1 MAAPFLQ
8 TLRTGFTRSFWVA
21 NTLEL
26 FERFSYYASKAV
38 LAVYL
43 AEHLGLGPTTATL
56 YAGSIFNTLIYLLP
70 ALAGTVVD
78 RYGFRRSLMLCFS
91 IFSVGYL
98 IVGLAGLPVA
108 QPLVAAVGVRAWT
121 LTGLI
126 VAAIGGSLIKP
137 SIVGTCARTTTED
150 SKALGYS
157 IYYSIVNVGG
167 MLGPTLAR
175 RRSAR
180 TSASPTCWWWRR
192 ACRPCCAP
200 PRSSSSASRRG
211 PPICR
216 RPKTMAEVLAGM
228 LRAMADVRFMVFL
241 VIFSGFWLM
250 FWHIFYA
257 LPFYVK
263 DVLHYPRFELVEA
276 IGPWTIVLL
285 TVPTAALAR
294 RMKPIAAMTLGF
306 AIATSGWFVMGAIPT
321 IEAAF
326 AGVAIF
332 ALGEA
337 IQAPRYYQYV
347 ADLAPREQVG
357 TYMGIAFLPIAI
369 GTFGTGLLAGRLV
382 EAYKDAAQPSHMW
395 YVLGGIGVVT
405 TILMVLYDRFLAPRD
420 RAARLPSRPSPNR
433 HRECAAHA
441 EIDR

>member
-1 MAAPFLQ
+1 MAAPLLQ
-8 TLRTGFTRSFWVA
+8 TIRTGFTRSFWVA

-26 FERFSYYASKAV
+26 FERFAYYASKAV

-108 QPLVAAVGVRAWT
+108 QSLVAVVGVKAWT

-126 VAAIGGSLIKP
+126 IAAVGGSLIKP
-137 SIVGTCARTTTED
+137 SIVGTCARTTTEE

-167 MLGPTLAR
+167 LLGPMLAVPIR
-175 RRSAR
+175 ENLGIAYVLVVAATVSALL
-180 TSASPTCWWWRR
+180 
-192 ACRPCCAP
+192 CAATFLFFREP
-200 PRSSSSASRRG
+200 PRPADL
-211 PPICR
+211 PPT
-216 RPKTMAEVLAGM
+216 KTMVEVLAGM
-228 LRAMADVRFMVFL
+228 LRAVRDVRFMVFL

-263 DVLHYPRFELVEA
+263 DVLHYPRFEWVEMV
-276 IGPWTIVLL
+276 GPLMIVLF

-321 IEAAF
+321 IGAAF

-337 IQAPRYYQYV
+337 LQAPRYYQYV
-347 ADLAPREQVG
+347 ADLAPRDQVG

-382 EAYKDAAQPSHMW
+382 EWYKDAPQPSHMW

-405 TILMVLYDRFLAPRD
+405 TILMVVYDRFLAPRD
-420 RAARLPSRPSPNR
+420 RAGAP
-433 HRECAAHA
+433 AA
-441 EIDR
+441 

>member
-1 MAAPFLQ
+1 
-8 TLRTGFTRSFWVA
+8 
-21 NTLEL
+21 
-26 FERFSYYASKAV
+26 
-38 LAVYL
+38 
-43 AEHLGLGPTTATL
+43 
-56 YAGSIFNTLIYLLP
+56 
-70 ALAGTVVD
+70 
-78 RYGFRRSLMLCFS
+78 MLCFS
-91 IFSVGYL
+91 IFSIGYL
-98 IVGLAGLPVA
+98 IVGLAGLPIA
-108 QPLVAAVGVRAWT
+108 APFVAAVGVKAWT

-137 SIVGTCARTTTED
+137 SIVGTCARTTTEE

-157 IYYSIVNVGG
+157 IYYSVVNIGG
-167 MLGPTLAR
+167 MLGPTLAVPIR
-175 RRSAR
+175 ENLGIAYVLVVASCVSALL
-180 TSASPTCWWWRR
+180 
-192 ACRPCCAP
+192 CAATFLFFREP
-200 PRSSSSASRRG
+200 PRPADL
-211 PPICR
+211 PPTKSL
-216 RPKTMAEVLAGM
+216 PEVLAGM
-228 LRAMADVRFMVFL
+228 VGALADVRFVTFL

-263 DVLHYPRFELVEA
+263 DVLHYDRFELVEA
-276 IGPWTIVLL
+276 IGPWTIVLT

-337 IQAPRYYQYV
+337 LQAPRYYQYV
-347 ADLAPREQVG
+347 ADLAPRDQVG

-382 EAYKDAAQPSHMW
+382 EWYKDAPQPSHMW

-405 TILMVLYDRFLAPRD
+405 TILMVVYDRFLAPRD
-420 RAARLPSRPSPNR
+420 RAGAP
-433 HRECAAHA
+433 AA
-441 EIDR
+441 

>member
-1 MAAPFLQ
+1 VTAPLLQ
-8 TLRTGFTRSFWVA
+8 TVRTGFSRSFWVA

-108 QPLVAAVGVRAWT
+108 QPLVAAVGLRAWT
-121 LTGLI
+121 LTGLVI
-126 VAAIGGSLIKP
+126 AAIGGSLIKP
-137 SIVGTCARTTTED
+137 SIVGTCARTTTEE

-167 MLGPTLAR
+167 LLGPVLAVPIR
-175 RRSAR
+175 EHLGIAYVLVVASCVSAVLCGATFLFFR
-180 TSASPTCWWWRR
+180 E
-192 ACRPCCAP
+192 P
-200 PRSSSSASRRG
+200 PRPADL
-211 PPICR
+211 PPT
-216 RPKTMAEVLAGM
+216 KTTAEVLAGM
-228 LRAMADVRFMVFL
+228 LRALVDVRFVVFL

-263 DVLHYPRFELVEA
+263 DVLHYGRFEWVEA
-276 IGPWTIVLL
+276 IGPCTIVLL

-306 AIATSGWFVMGAIPT
+306 AISTSGWFLMGAIPT
-321 IEAAF
+321 IQAAF

-337 IQAPRYYQYV
+337 LQAPRYYQYV
-347 ADLAPREQVG
+347 ADLAPRDRVG
-357 TYMGIAFLPIAI
+357 TYMGIAFLPIAL

-382 EAYKDAAQPSHMW
+382 EAYKDAPQPSHMW

-405 TILMVLYDRFLAPRD
+405 TILMVVYDRFLAPRD
-420 RAARLPSRPSPNR
+420 RAAAPVT
-433 HRECAAHA
+433 
-441 EIDR
+441 

>member
-8 TLRTGFTRSFWVA
+8 TVRTGFSRSFWVA

-43 AEHLGLGPTTATL
+43 AEHLGLGPVTATL
-56 YAGSIFNTLIYLLP
+56 YGGTIFNGLIYFLP

-121 LTGLI
+121 LVGLVI
-126 VAAIGGSLIKP
+126 AAIGGSLIKP
-137 SIVGTCARTTTED
+137 SIVGTCARTTTEE

-157 IYYSIVNVGG
+157 IYYSVVNVGG
-167 MLGPTLAR
+167 MLGPTLAVPIR
-175 RRSAR
+175 ENLGIASVLVVASAV
-180 TSASPTCWWWRR
+180 SA
-192 ACRPCCAP
+192 ALCAATFLFFREP
-200 PRSSSSASRRG
+200 PRPADL
-211 PPICR
+211 PPTKSL
-216 RPKTMAEVLAGM
+216 PEVLAGM
-228 LRAMADVRFMVFL
+228 LRAVSDLRFMIFI

-263 DVLHYPRFELVEA
+263 DVLHYERFELVEA
-276 IGPWTIVLL
+276 IGPWTIVL
-285 TVPTAALAR
+285 TTIPAAALAR

-357 TYMGIAFLPIAI
+357 TYMGIAFLPIAL
-369 GTFGTGLLAGRLV
+369 GTIGTGLLAGRLV
-382 EAYKDAAQPSHMW
+382 VWYGDSPHPSHMW

-405 TILMVLYDRFLAPRD
+405 TILMVVYDRFIAPRD
-420 RAARLPSRPSPNR
+420 RIGAA
-433 HRECAAHA
+433 AG
-441 EIDR
+441 

>member
-1 MAAPFLQ
+1 MSAPFLQ
-8 TLRTGFTRSFWVA
+8 TVRTGFSRSFWVA

-108 QPLVAAVGVRAWT
+108 APFVAAIGVKAWT

-137 SIVGTCARTTTED
+137 SIVGTCARTTTEE

-157 IYYSIVNVGG
+157 IYYSVVNIGG
-167 MLGPTLAR
+167 MLGPTLAVPIR
-175 RRSAR
+175 EHLGIAYVLVVASCVSAILCGATFLFFR
-180 TSASPTCWWWRR
+180 EPPQPADLPPTK
-192 ACRPCCAP
+192 
-200 PRSSSSASRRG
+200 SLG
-211 PPICR
+211 Q
-216 RPKTMAEVLAGM
+216 VLAGM
-228 LRAMADVRFMVFL
+228 FRALSDVRFVTFL

-263 DVLHYPRFELVEA
+263 DVLHYDRFEWVEA
-276 IGPWTIVLL
+276 IGPWTIVLT
-285 TVPTAALAR
+285 TVPMAALAR

-337 IQAPRYYQYV
+337 LQAPRYYQYV

-357 TYMGIAFLPIAI
+357 TYMGIAFLPVAI

-382 EAYKDAAQPSHMW
+382 EWYKDAAHPSHMW

-420 RAARLPSRPSPNR
+420 RAG
-433 HRECAAHA
+433 AATA
-441 EIDR
+441 

>member
-1 MAAPFLQ
+1 VAAPFLQ
-8 TLRTGFTRSFWVA
+8 TVRTGFSRSFWVA

-43 AEHLGLGPTTATL
+43 AEHLGLGPVTATL
-56 YAGSIFNTLIYLLP
+56 YGGSIFNTLIYLLP

-98 IVGLAGLPVA
+98 IVGLAGLPVT

-157 IYYSIVNVGG
+157 IYYSIVNIGG
-167 MLGPTLAR
+167 LLGPVLAVPIR
-175 RRSAR
+175 EHLGIAYVLVVASCVSALL
-180 TSASPTCWWWRR
+180 
-192 ACRPCCAP
+192 CAATFLFFREP
-200 PRSSSSASRRG
+200 PRPADL
-211 PPICR
+211 PPT
-216 RPKTMAEVLAGM
+216 KTMAEVLAGM
-228 LRAMADVRFMVFL
+228 VRAMGDVRFMVFL

-263 DVLHYPRFELVEA
+263 DVLHYGRFEWVEA
-276 IGPWTIVLL
+276 IGPWTVVLC

-321 IEAAF
+321 IGAAL

-337 IQAPRYYQYV
+337 LQAPRYYQYV
-347 ADLAPREQVG
+347 ADLAPRDQVG

-405 TILMVLYDRFLAPRD
+405 TILMVIYDRFLAPRD
-420 RAARLPSRPSPNR
+420 RAAAPVS
-433 HRECAAHA
+433 
-441 EIDR
+441 

>member
-1 MAAPFLQ
+1 VAAPFLQ
-8 TLRTGFTRSFWVA
+8 TIRTGFTGSFWVA

-26 FERFSYYASKAV
+26 FERFAYYASKAV

-43 AEHLGLGPTTATL
+43 AEHLGLGPVTATL
-56 YAGSIFNTLIYLLP
+56 YGGTIFNGLIYFLP

-98 IVGLAGLPVA
+98 IVGLAGLPLA
-108 QPLVAAVGVRAWT
+108 QPLVAAVGVKAWT

-137 SIVGTCARTTTED
+137 SIVGTCARTTTEE

-157 IYYSIVNVGG
+157 IYYSVVNIGG
-167 MLGPTLAR
+167 MLGPTLAVPIR
-175 RRSAR
+175 ENLGIASVLVVASCISALL
-180 TSASPTCWWWRR
+180 
-192 ACRPCCAP
+192 CAATALFFREP
-200 PRSSSSASRRG
+200 PRPADL
-211 PPICR
+211 PPT
-216 RPKTMAEVLAGM
+216 KSLGQVVAGM
-228 LRAMADVRFMVFL
+228 LRALSDLRFATFL
-241 VIFSGFWLM
+241 VIFAGYWLM

-285 TVPTAALAR
+285 TIPAAALAR

-306 AIATSGWFVMGAIPT
+306 AISTSAWFVMGAIPT

-357 TYMGIAFLPIAI
+357 TYMGIAFLPIAL
-369 GTFGTGLLAGRLV
+369 GTTGTGLLAGRLV
-382 EAYKDAAQPSHMW
+382 EWYGKSAQPSHMW

-405 TILMVLYDRFLAPRD
+405 TILMVLYDRLLAPKERG
-420 RAARLPSRPSPNR
+420 AATP
-433 HRECAAHA
+433 
-441 EIDR
+441 

>member
-8 TLRTGFTRSFWVA
+8 TVRTGFSRSFWVA

-43 AEHLGLGPTTATL
+43 AEHLGLGPVTATL
-56 YAGSIFNTLIYLLP
+56 YGGSIFNTLIYLLP

-108 QPLVAAVGVRAWT
+108 QPLVAAVGLRAWT

-126 VAAIGGSLIKP
+126 IAAIGGSLIKP
-137 SIVGTCARTTTED
+137 SIVGTCARTTTDE

-157 IYYSIVNVGG
+157 IYYSIVNIGG
-167 MLGPTLAR
+167 MLGPTLAVPIR
-175 RRSAR
+175 EHLGIAYVLVVASCVSALL
-180 TSASPTCWWWRR
+180 
-192 ACRPCCAP
+192 CAATFLLFREP
-200 PRSSSSASRRG
+200 PRPADL
-211 PPICR
+211 PQT
-216 RPKTMAEVLAGM
+216 KTTAEVLAGM
-228 LRAMADVRFMVFL
+228 LHAMSDVRFMVFL

-263 DVLHYPRFELVEA
+263 DVLHYGRFEWVES
-276 IGPWTIVLL
+276 IGPATIVLF

-321 IEAAF
+321 IGAAL

-337 IQAPRYYQYV
+337 LQAPRYYQYV
-347 ADLAPREQVG
+347 ADLAPPDQVG

-405 TILMVLYDRFLAPRD
+405 TILMVVYDRFLAPRD
-420 RAARLPSRPSPNR
+420 RAG
-433 HRECAAHA
+433 AATA
-441 EIDR
+441 

>member
-1 MAAPFLQ
+1 VAAPFLQ
-8 TLRTGFTRSFWVA
+8 TVRTGFTRSFWVA

-26 FERFSYYASKAV
+26 FERFAYYASKAV

-56 YAGSIFNTLIYLLP
+56 YAGSIFNTLIYFLP

-91 IFSVGYL
+91 IFSLGYL

-108 QPLVAAVGVRAWT
+108 AGLVATVGVKTWT
-121 LTGLI
+121 LVGLI
-126 VAAIGGSLIKP
+126 VAAAGGSLIKP
-137 SIVGTCARTTTED
+137 SIVGTCARTTTEE
-150 SKALGYS
+150 SRALGYS
-157 IYYSIVNVGG
+157 IYYSMVNVGG
-167 MLGPTLAR
+167 MLGPTLAVPIR
-175 RRSAR
+175 ENLGIAWVLVVASAV
-180 TSASPTCWWWRR
+180 SALLCMCTFLFFSEPQ
-192 ACRPCCAP
+192 RPADMP
-200 PRSSSSASRRG
+200 PAKSFG
-211 PPICR
+211 Q
-216 RPKTMAEVLAGM
+216 VLAGM
-228 LRAMADVRFMVFL
+228 FQALSDIRFVTFL

-263 DVLHYPRFELVEA
+263 DVLRYDRFELIES
-276 IGPWTIVLL
+276 IGPWTIVLC
-285 TVPTAALAR
+285 TVPAAALAR

-306 AIATSGWFVMGAIPT
+306 AIATSGWFVMGASQT
-321 IEAAF
+321 LLACMV
-326 AGVAIF
+326 GVAIF

-337 IQAPRYYQYV
+337 LQAPRYYEYV
-347 ADLAPREQVG
+347 ANLAPREQVG

-382 EAYKDAAQPSHMW
+382 EWYKDAPQPSHMW

-405 TILMVLYDRFLAPRD
+405 TILMVVYDRFLAPRD
-420 RAARLPSRPSPNR
+420 RAGAP
-433 HRECAAHA
+433 AA
-441 EIDR
+441 

>member
-8 TLRTGFTRSFWVA
+8 TVRTGFSRSFWVA

-78 RYGFRRSLMLCFS
+78 RFGFRRSLMLCFS

-98 IVGLAGLPVA
+98 IVGLAGLPVT
-108 QPLVAAVGVRAWT
+108 QPLVAAVGVRVWT

-126 VAAIGGSLIKP
+126 IAAIGGSLIKP
-137 SIVGTCARTTTED
+137 SIVGTCARTTTEE

-157 IYYSIVNVGG
+157 IYYSIVNIGG
-167 MLGPTLAR
+167 MLGPTLAVPIR
-175 RRSAR
+175 EHLGIAYVLVV
-180 TSASPTCWWWRR
+180 ASCVSVLL
-192 ACRPCCAP
+192 CAATFLFFREP
-200 PRSSSSASRRG
+200 PRPADL
-211 PPICR
+211 PPT
-216 RPKTMAEVLAGM
+216 KTMAEVLAGM
-228 LRAMADVRFMVFL
+228 LRAMSDVRFMAFL

-263 DVLHYPRFELVEA
+263 DVLHYGRFELVES
-276 IGPWTIVLL
+276 IGPWVIVLF

-306 AIATSGWFVMGAIPT
+306 AIASSGWFVMGAIPT
-321 IEAAF
+321 IQGAC

-337 IQAPRYYQYV
+337 LQAPRYYQYV

-405 TILMVLYDRFLAPRD
+405 TILMVVYDRFLAPRD
-420 RAARLPSRPSPNR
+420 RASAPVS
-433 HRECAAHA
+433 
-441 EIDR
+441 

>member
-1 MAAPFLQ
+1 VAAPFLQ
-8 TLRTGFTRSFWVA
+8 TVRTGFSRSFWVA

-26 FERFSYYASKAV
+26 FERFAYYASKAV

-70 ALAGTVVD
+70 ALAGTIVD

-98 IVGLAGLPVA
+98 IVGLAGLPIA
-108 QPLVAAVGVRAWT
+108 HGLVAVVGLKAWT

-126 VAAIGGSLIKP
+126 VAAVGGSLIKP

-167 MLGPTLAR
+167 LLGPMLAVPIR
-175 RRSAR
+175 ENLGIAYVLVVASCVSAVL
-180 TSASPTCWWWRR
+180 
-192 ACRPCCAP
+192 CAATFLLFREP
-200 PRSSSSASRRG
+200 PRPADL
-211 PPICR
+211 PPT
-216 RPKTMAEVLAGM
+216 KTMGEVLAGM
-228 LRAMADVRFMVFL
+228 LQAMRDVRFMVFL

-263 DVLHYPRFELVEA
+263 DVLHYPRFEWVEMVGPLV
-276 IGPWTIVLL
+276 IVLF

-337 IQAPRYYQYV
+337 LQAPRYYQYV

-395 YVLGGIGVVT
+395 YVLGVIGVVT
-405 TILMVLYDRFLAPRD
+405 TILMVVYDRFLAPRD
-420 RAARLPSRPSPNR
+420 RAAAPVN
-433 HRECAAHA
+433 
-441 EIDR
+441 

>member
-1 MAAPFLQ
+1 MSALIQ
-8 TLRTGFTRSFWVA
+8 TIRTGFARSFWVA
-21 NTLEL
+21 NVLEL

-43 AEHLGLGPTTATL
+43 AEHLGLGPVTATL
-56 YAGSIFNTLIYLLP
+56 YGGTIFNGLIYFLP

-78 RYGFRRSLMLCFS
+78 RYGFRRSLMLCFG
-91 IFSVGYL
+91 IFSLGYL

-108 QPLVAAVGVRAWT
+108 QPLVSAVGVRAWT

-150 SKALGYS
+150 SRALGYS
-157 IYYSIVNVGG
+157 IYYSMVNVGG
-167 MLGPTLAR
+167 MLGPLLAVPIR
-175 RRSAR
+175 ENLGIAFVLVVASAV
-180 TSASPTCWWWRR
+180 SAVLCLCTILFFSEPARPADLPPTK
-192 ACRPCCAP
+192 
-200 PRSSSSASRRG
+200 SFG
-211 PPICR
+211 Q
-216 RPKTMAEVLAGM
+216 VLGGM
-228 LRAMADVRFMVFL
+228 LHALADVRFVTFL

-263 DVLHYPRFELVEA
+263 DVLGYDRFELVEA
-276 IGPWTIVLL
+276 IGPWTIVLA
-285 TVPTAALAR
+285 TVPMAALAR
-294 RMKPIAAMTLGF
+294 RMPPMAAMTLGF

-321 IEAAF
+321 IQAAF

-337 IQAPRYYQYV
+337 LQAPRYYEYV
-347 ADLAPREQVG
+347 AHLAPREQVG

-369 GTFGTGLLAGRLV
+369 GTTGTGLMAGRLV
-382 EAYKDAAQPSHMW
+382 EAYRDAAQPSHMW

-405 TILMVLYDRFLAPRD
+405 TILMVVYDRLIAPRG
-420 RAARLPSRPSPNR
+420 RAAG
-433 HRECAAHA
+433 A
-441 EIDR
+441 D

>member
-1 MAAPFLQ
+1 VAAPFLQ
-8 TLRTGFTRSFWVA
+8 TVRTGFSRSFWVA

-43 AEHLGLGPTTATL
+43 AEHLGLGVRTAGV
-56 YAGSIFNTLIYLLP
+56 YAGSVFNTLIYLLP

-78 RYGFRRSLMLCFS
+78 RYGFRRSLMACFS

-108 QPLVAAVGVRAWT
+108 QPLVQAVGVSTWT
-121 LTGLI
+121 LIGLI
-126 VAAIGGSLIKP
+126 IAAVGGSLIKP
-137 SIVGTCARTTTED
+137 SIVGTCARTTTEE

-157 IYYSIVNVGG
+157 IYYSVVNIGG
-167 MLGPTLAR
+167 MLGPTLAVPIR
-175 RRSAR
+175 EHLGIAYVLVVASCVSAILCGA
-180 TSASPTCWWWRR
+180 TALFFKE
-192 ACRPCCAP
+192 P
-200 PRSSSSASRRG
+200 PRPADLA
-211 PPICR
+211 PI
-216 RPKTMAEVLAGM
+216 KTLRQVLAGM
-228 LRAMADVRFMVFL
+228 LHAMSDVRFMTFL

-263 DVLHYPRFELVEA
+263 NVLHYGRFELVEA

-306 AIATSGWFVMGAIPT
+306 AVATSGWFVMGAFPT

-369 GTFGTGLLAGRLV
+369 GTFGTGWMSGPLV
-382 EAYKDAAQPSHMW
+382 EAFKDAPHPSHMW
-395 YVLGGIGVVT
+395 YVLGAIGVVT
-405 TILMVLYDRFLAPRD
+405 TTLMLVYDRFIAPRQD
-420 RAARLPSRPSPNR
+420 GASAQ
-433 HRECAAHA
+433 
-441 EIDR
+441 

>member
-1 MAAPFLQ
+1 VAAPFLQ
-8 TLRTGFTRSFWVA
+8 TVRTGFSRSFWVA

-43 AEHLGLGPTTATL
+43 AEHIGFTRPEATF
-56 YAGSIFNTLIYLLP
+56 YASSVFNTLIYFLP
-70 ALAGTVVD
+70 ALAGTFVD
-78 RYGFRRSLMLCFS
+78 RYGFRRSLMACFS

-98 IVGLAGLPVA
+98 MVGLAGLPEA
-108 QPLVAAVGVRAWT
+108 QAMVGVIGAKPWSIIGLVVAAV
-121 LTGLI
+121 
-126 VAAIGGSLIKP
+126 GGSLIKP
-137 SIVGTCARTTTED
+137 SIVGTCARTTTPD

-157 IYYSIVNVGG
+157 IYYSIVNIGG
-167 MLGPTLAR
+167 MLGPTLAVPIR
-175 RRSAR
+175 EHLGIAYVLVVASCVSALL
-180 TSASPTCWWWRR
+180 
-192 ACRPCCAP
+192 CAATFLFFSEP
-200 PRSSSSASRRG
+200 PRPADL
-211 PPICR
+211 PPT
-216 RPKTMAEVLAGM
+216 KTTAEVLAGM
-228 LRAMADVRFMVFL
+228 LRALVDVRFVVFL

-263 DVLHYPRFELVEA
+263 DVLHFGRFEWVEA
-276 IGPWTIVLL
+276 IGPCTIVLL

-306 AIATSGWFVMGAIPT
+306 AISTSGWFVMGAIPT
-321 IEAAF
+321 IQAAF

-337 IQAPRYYQYV
+337 LQAPRYYQYV
-347 ADLAPREQVG
+347 ADLAPRDRVG
-357 TYMGIAFLPIAI
+357 TYMGIAFLPIAL

-395 YVLGGIGVVT
+395 FVLGGIGVVT
-405 TILMVLYDRFLAPRD
+405 TILMVVYDRFLAPRD
-420 RAARLPSRPSPNR
+420 RAAAPV
-433 HRECAAHA
+433 
-441 EIDR
+441 

>member
-8 TLRTGFTRSFWVA
+8 TIRTGFTRSFWVA
-21 NTLEL
+21 NVLEL

-43 AEHLGLGPTTATL
+43 AEHLGLGAVTATL
-56 YAGSIFNTLIYLLP
+56 YGGTIFNGLIYFLP

-78 RYGFRRSLMLCFS
+78 RYGFRRSLMLCFG

-98 IVGLAGLPVA
+98 IVGLAGMPIA
-108 QPLVAAVGVRAWT
+108 QGLVSSVGLHTWT
-121 LTGLI
+121 LGGLI

-137 SIVGTCARTTTED
+137 SIVGTCARTTTEE
-150 SKALGYS
+150 SRALGYS
-157 IYYSIVNVGG
+157 IYYSMVNVGG
-167 MLGPTLAR
+167 MLGPTLAVPIR
-175 RRSAR
+175 ENLGIASVLVVASAV
-180 TSASPTCWWWRR
+180 SAVLCFCTFLFFRE
-192 ACRPCCAP
+192 P
-200 PRSSSSASRRG
+200 PRPADL
-211 PPICR
+211 PPT
-216 RPKTMAEVLAGM
+216 KSFGQVVAGM
-228 LRAMADVRFMVFL
+228 LHAMSDARFMTFL

-263 DVLHYPRFELVEA
+263 DVLHYDRFELVEA
-276 IGPWTIVLL
+276 IGPWTIVLT

-321 IEAAF
+321 IQAAF
-326 AGVAIF
+326 VGVAIF
-332 ALGEA
+332 AFGEA
-337 IQAPRYYQYV
+337 LQAPRYYEYV
-347 ADLAPREQVG
+347 ANLAPRDQVG

-369 GTFGTGLLAGRLV
+369 GTVGTGLLAGRLV

-405 TILMVLYDRFLAPRD
+405 TILMVLYDRLLAPKD
-420 RAARLPSRPSPNR
+420 RGAAT
-433 HRECAAHA
+433 A
-441 EIDR
+441 

>member
-1 MAAPFLQ
+1 M
-8 TLRTGFTRSFWVA
+8 
-21 NTLEL
+21 
-26 FERFSYYASKAV
+26 
-38 LAVYL
+38 
-43 AEHLGLGPTTATL
+43 
-56 YAGSIFNTLIYLLP
+56 
-70 ALAGTVVD
+70 
-78 RYGFRRSLMLCFS
+78 
-91 IFSVGYL
+91 
-98 IVGLAGLPVA
+98 
-108 QPLVAAVGVRAWT
+108 RAWT

-150 SKALGYS
+150 SRALGYS
-157 IYYSIVNVGG
+157 IYYSMVNIGG
-167 MLGPTLAR
+167 MLGPTLAVPIR
-175 RRSAR
+175 ENLGIAYVLVV
-180 TSASPTCWWWRR
+180 ASCVSVLL
-192 ACRPCCAP
+192 CAATFLLFREP
-200 PRSSSSASRRG
+200 PRPADL
-211 PPICR
+211 PPT
-216 RPKTMAEVLAGM
+216 KTMAEVLAGM
-228 LRAMADVRFMVFL
+228 LRALADVRFVVFL

-357 TYMGIAFLPIAI
+357 TYMGIAFLPIAL

-420 RAARLPSRPSPNR
+420 RAAASV
-433 HRECAAHA
+433 
-441 EIDR
+441 

>member
-78 RYGFRRSLMLCFS
+78 RYGFRRSLMICFS
-91 IFSVGYL
+91 IFAVGYL

-108 QPLVAAVGVRAWT
+108 QPLVAVVGLRAWT

-150 SKALGYS
+150 SRALGYS
-157 IYYSIVNVGG
+157 IYYSMVNVGG
-167 MLGPTLAR
+167 MLGPTLAVPIR
-175 RRSAR
+175 ENLGIAYVLVVASCVSAVL
-180 TSASPTCWWWRR
+180 
-192 ACRPCCAP
+192 CAATFLLFREP
-200 PRSSSSASRRG
+200 PRPADL
-211 PPICR
+211 PPT
-216 RPKTMAEVLAGM
+216 KTMAEVLAGM
-228 LRAMADVRFMVFL
+228 VRAMADVRFMVFL

-263 DVLHYPRFELVEA
+263 DVLHYGRFELVEA

-357 TYMGIAFLPIAI
+357 TYMGIAFLPIAL

-420 RAARLPSRPSPNR
+420 RATAVS
-433 HRECAAHA
+433 
-441 EIDR
+441 

>member
-1 MAAPFLQ
+1 VAAPFLQ
-8 TLRTGFTRSFWVA
+8 TVRTGFTRSFWVA

-43 AEHLGLGPTTATL
+43 AEHLGLGPVTAAL
-56 YAGSIFNTLIYLLP
+56 YGGSIFNTLIYLLP

-98 IVGLAGLPVA
+98 IVGLAGLPAA
-108 QPLVAAVGVRAWT
+108 QPLVAMVGVRAWT
-121 LTGLI
+121 LTGLVI
-126 VAAIGGSLIKP
+126 AAIGGSLIKP
-137 SIVGTCARTTTED
+137 SIVGTCARTTTEE

-157 IYYSIVNVGG
+157 IYYSIVNIGG
-167 MLGPTLAR
+167 LLGPMLAVPIR
-175 RRSAR
+175 EHLGIAYVLVVASCVSALL
-180 TSASPTCWWWRR
+180 
-192 ACRPCCAP
+192 CAATFLFFREP
-200 PRSSSSASRRG
+200 PRPADL
-211 PPICR
+211 PPTQ
-216 RPKTMAEVLAGM
+216 TMGEVLAGM

-263 DVLHYPRFELVEA
+263 DVLHYPRFEWVEMV
-276 IGPWTIVLL
+276 GPLMIVLL

-332 ALGEA
+332 AIGEA

-369 GTFGTGLLAGRLV
+369 GTFGTGVLAGRLV

-405 TILMVLYDRFLAPRD
+405 TILMVVYDRFLAPRD
-420 RAARLPSRPSPNR
+420 RAAAP
-433 HRECAAHA
+433 AA
-441 EIDR
+441 

>member
-1 MAAPFLQ
+1 VAAPILQ
-8 TLRTGFTRSFWVA
+8 TIRTGFSRSFWVA

-98 IVGLAGLPVA
+98 IVGLAGLPVT
-108 QPLVAAVGVRAWT
+108 QPLVEAVGLHVWT
-121 LTGLI
+121 LTGLV

-137 SIVGTCARTTTED
+137 SIVGTCARTTTEE

-157 IYYSIVNVGG
+157 IYYTVVNVGG
-167 MLGPTLAR
+167 LLGPMLAVPIR
-175 RRSAR
+175 ENLGIAYVLVVASSVSALL
-180 TSASPTCWWWRR
+180 
-192 ACRPCCAP
+192 CAATFLFFREP
-200 PRSSSSASRRG
+200 PRPADL
-211 PPICR
+211 PPT
-216 RPKTMAEVLAGM
+216 KTMAEVLAGM
-228 LRAMADVRFMVFL
+228 VRAMGDIRFMVFL

-263 DVLHYPRFELVEA
+263 DVLHYPRFEWVEMVGPLV
-276 IGPWTIVLL
+276 IVLF

-321 IEAAF
+321 IGAAF

-337 IQAPRYYQYV
+337 LQAPRYYQYV
-347 ADLAPREQVG
+347 ADLAPRDQVG

-382 EAYKDAAQPSHMW
+382 EWYKDAPQPSHMW

-405 TILMVLYDRFLAPRD
+405 TILMVVYDRFLAPRD
-420 RAARLPSRPSPNR
+420 TAGAPAA
-433 HRECAAHA
+433 
-441 EIDR
+441 